1 MIWRQG
7 IMTAL
12 IILVILFCVACSDD
26 TPANVSVDG
35 AIIETGLEV
44 DEELRVLTP
53 QTTFKANQDFY
64 FYFFNNAAFGSDRL
78 TVQLVDGN
86 SDSVL
91 AEHTYEVDPAETSLT
106 DGIFF
111 GLPGSYLITVRINGI
126 VRAARAVTIE

>member
-7 IMTAL
+7 INTAL
-12 IILVILFCVACSDD
+12 IVLVILFCVACTDD

-44 DEELRVLTP
+44 DDEFRVLDP
-53 QTTFKANQDFY
+53 QATFKANQDFY
-64 FYFFNNAAFGSDRL
+64 FYFFNNAVFNSDRL

-91 AEHTYEVDPAETSLT
+91 AEHTYEVDPAETNLT

-111 GLPGSYLITVRINGI
+111 GSPGSYLITVRINGI
-126 VRAARAVTIE
+126 VRAARTVTIE

>member
-7 IMTAL
+7 IITAL
-12 IILVILFCVACSDD
+12 IVLVILFCVACTDD

-44 DEELRVLTP
+44 DEELRVINP

-64 FYFFNNAAFGSDRL
+64 FYFFNNAVFGSDRI
-78 TVQLVDGN
+78 TVQLVDGTN
-86 SDSVL
+86 DFVL
-91 AEHTYEVDPAETSLT
+91 AEHTYEVNPTENHLT

-111 GLPGSYLITVRINGI
+111 SSPGNYLITVRINGI
-126 VRAARAVTIE
+126 VRATRTVTIE

>member
-1 MIWRQG
+1 MIRRKG
-7 IMTAL
+7 IITAVF
-12 IILVILFCVACSDD
+12 ILVLFFCVACSDD

-44 DEELRVLTP
+44 DEDLRVITP

-64 FYFFNNAAFGSDRL
+64 FYFFNNAVFGSDRL

-91 AEHTYEVDPAETSLT
+91 AEHTYEVDSTENHLT

-111 GLPGSYLITVRINGI
+111 GSPGSYLITVRINGI
-126 VRAARAVTIE
+126 VRASRAVTIE

>member
-1 MIWRQG
+1 MIRRHY
-7 IMTAL
+7 IFTAL
-12 IILVILFCVACSDD
+12 FILVIFFGVACSDD

-44 DEELRVLTP
+44 DEEFRVLTP

-64 FYFFNNAAFGSDRL
+64 FSFFNNAMFDSDRL

-91 AEHTYEVDPAETSLT
+91 AEHTYEVDPTETHLT

-111 GLPGSYLITVRINGI
+111 GSPGSYLITVRINGI
-126 VRAARAVTIE
+126 VRATRAVTIE

>member
-7 IMTAL
+7 INTAL
-12 IILVILFCVACSDD
+12 IVLVILFCFACTDD

-44 DEELRVLTP
+44 DDEFRVLDP

-64 FYFFNNAAFGSDRL
+64 FYFFNNAVFNSDRL

-91 AEHTYEVDPAETSLT
+91 AEHTYEVDPAETHLT

-111 GLPGSYLITVRINGI
+111 GSPGSYLITVRINGI
-126 VRAARAVTIE
+126 VRAARTVTIE